1 MPKLKTKS
9 GAKKRFK
16 ATKSGKFKYQRAG
29 RRHLL
34 EWKSGNDARR
44 LRKAAIVNPANEGAM
59 HQMMPYA

>member
-16 ATKSGKFKYQRAG
+16 VLKSGKVKASHAK

-34 EWKSGNDARR
+34 SHKS
-44 LRKAAIVNPANEGAM
+44 RKSKRSLVSPMIVPDNHLAAIK
-59 HQMMPYA
+59 QMMPYG